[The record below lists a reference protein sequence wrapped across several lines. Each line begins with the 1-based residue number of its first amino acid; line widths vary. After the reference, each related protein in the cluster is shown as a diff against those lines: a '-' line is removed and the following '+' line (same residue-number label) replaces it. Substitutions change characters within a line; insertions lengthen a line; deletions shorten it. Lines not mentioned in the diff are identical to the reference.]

1 MTALAVGFAAVLAL
15 VANDAL
21 GILRPKS
28 PYLRQAALTTFAL
41 LIVLAALLV
50 VRVIQL

>member
-1 MTALAVGFAAVLAL
+1 MTALVVGFAAVVAL

-28 PYLRQAALTTFAL
+28 AYLRQAALTTFAL
-41 LIVLAALLV
+41 LVVLAALLV